1 VKQVALIVA
10 LAVCLVAV
18 SSALGQPSGPQPPT
32 PTKADTPPVVMN
44 YLCLIV
50 IVAAAIGAN
59 LIPSKRG
66 HQD

>member
-1 VKQVALIVA
+1 MKQFALIVV
-10 LAVCLVAV
+10 LAVCVVAV
-18 SSALGQPSGPQPPT
+18 SAAFGQPGGPQPPT

-44 YLCLIV
+44 YICLLV
-50 IVAAAIGAN
+50 IVAMAIGAN